1 MKRMQLNGDTNTI
14 KINKKLIKTFRVI
27 LRQQVI
33 WSTYYVKVR
42 QSYGNNANTITVIQ
56 TQ

>member
-1 MKRMQLNGDTNTI
+1 MKRMQF
-14 KINKKLIKTFRVI
+14 KWRHEYHQNKKKLI